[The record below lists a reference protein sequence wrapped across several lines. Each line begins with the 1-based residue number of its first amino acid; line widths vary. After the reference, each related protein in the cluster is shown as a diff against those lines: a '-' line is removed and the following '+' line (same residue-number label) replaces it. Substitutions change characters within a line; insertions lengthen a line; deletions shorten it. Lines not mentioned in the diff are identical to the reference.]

1 VLDETFQP
9 RVAESSIAPVGESV
23 RLRVRPAS
31 RWLLESWDATTPVV
45 SSDGSWEVS
54 VVVADRDWLV
64 RIILGQAGGVEVLE
78 PPDLREQVLVA
89 ARLALQE
96 MEPG

>member
-1 VLDETFQP
+1 
-9 RVAESSIAPVGESV
+9 
-23 RLRVRPAS
+23 
-31 RWLLESWDATTPVV
+31 
-45 SSDGSWEVS
+45 

-64 RIILGQAGGVEVLE
+64 RIILGQAGGVEVLD
-78 PPDLREQVLVA
+78 PPDLREQVCAA